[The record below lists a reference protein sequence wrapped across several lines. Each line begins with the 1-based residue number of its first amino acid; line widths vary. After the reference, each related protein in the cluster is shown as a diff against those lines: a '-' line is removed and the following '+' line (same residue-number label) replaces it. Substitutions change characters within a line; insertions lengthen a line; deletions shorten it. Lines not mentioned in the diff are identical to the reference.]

1 MVSGR
6 SEVMTIVTAV
16 FFGISLTT
24 VLTRCFVRLR
34 VVRAFGWDDTLMVIA
49 MIMNTGF
56 AICGFFGAYYGIGK
70 RLEYFLF
77 HSDSF
82 HKALFCWWLGQVF
95 YIITCIVAKTSIIL
109 SLLRITVN
117 RIHIVI
123 LYAAMALNMLV
134 GVLFFFFTIFQCTPV
149 SHFWNRLDL
158 DSGKCID
165 VWVLIDIAYLY
176 SVGAAITDFTIGI
189 LPAFMIWNLR
199 MSRRDKIAVIG
210 VLSLGCIASAA
221 VIVRIPYIQHYADR
235 QFLYK
240 TINIAIWSNIEGGLG
255 ITAGSLTTLRPLI
268 RFFREASTDS
278 HSYSRNPGSY
288 PLSSTLGNNT
298 PYQQSKLEQEHDD
311 AQHLWPGNRDAESF
325 GVRTVVLGNG
335 RIAAAPAA
343 SSSEEELNPHAHTVM
358 GSRELG
364 RMRKG

>member
-1 MVSGR
+1 
-6 SEVMTIVTAV
+6 
-16 FFGISLTT
+16 
-24 VLTRCFVRLR
+24 
-34 VVRAFGWDDTLMVIA
+34 
-49 MIMNTGF
+49 
-56 AICGFFGAYYGIGK
+56 
-70 RLEYFLF
+70 
-77 HSDSF
+77 
-82 HKALFCWWLGQVF
+82 
-95 YIITCIVAKTSIIL
+95 
-109 SLLRITVN
+109 
-117 RIHIVI
+117 
-123 LYAAMALNMLV
+123 V
-134 GVLFFFFTIFQCTPV
+134 GY
-149 SHFWNRLDL
+149 R
-158 DSGKCID
+158 
-165 VWVLIDIAYLY
+165 
-176 SVGAAITDFTIGI
+176 
-189 LPAFMIWNLR
+189 
-199 MSRRDKIAVIG
+199 
-210 VLSLGCIASAA
+210 ASAA

-255 ITAGSLTTLRPLI
+255 ITVGSLTTLRPLI

>member
-6 SEVMTIVTAV
+6 SEIITIVTAV
-16 FFGISLTT
+16 FFAISLTT
-24 VLTRCFVRLR
+24 VLLRCFVRLR

-49 MIMNTGF
+49 MILNTGF
-56 AICGFFGAYYGIGK
+56 ATCGLLGAKYGMGK

-77 HSDSF
+77 HYDSF
-82 HKALFCWWLGQVF
+82 HRALFCWWLGQIF
-95 YIITCIVAKTSIIL
+95 YITTCIVAKTSIIL

-117 RIHIVI
+117 RIHIGI
-123 LYAAMALNMLV
+123 LYGAMGLNMLV
-134 GVLFFFFTIFQCTPV
+134 GLLFFFFTIFQCTPIN
-149 SHFWNRLDL
+149 HFWNRLDQ

-165 VWVLIDIAYLY
+165 VWVLIGIAYLY
-176 SVGAAITDFTIGI
+176 SVGSAITDFIIGL

-199 MSRRDKIAVIG
+199 MSRRDKIAVSGI
-210 VLSLGCIASAA
+210 LSLGCIASAA
-221 VIVRIPYIQHYADR
+221 VIVRIPYIRHYADR
-235 QFLYK
+235 EFLYK
-240 TINIAIWSNIEGGLG
+240 TTNISIWSNIEASLG

-268 RFFREASTDS
+268 RFFRKASTGS

-298 PYQQSKLEQEHDD
+298 PYHQSKLED
-311 AQHLWPGNRDAESF
+311 AQQLWTGGRDFEAY

-335 RIAAAPAA
+335 RVAAAPAN
-343 SSSEEELNPHAHTVM
+343 SSEEELNPHPNTVM
-358 GSRELG
+358 GTREMR